1 MSFFEFILQHPLTTL
16 YFFVL
21 TWGLGYSST
30 FFVENSNFL
39 ERNIMRIG
47 IGLGVLPFLLSLI
60 NLLKIP
66 INWWIFLIIALI
78 TPLIYI
84 LKQKKFSKFVLKDT
98 SNIFILIIFLLFIGH
113 LFMMV
118 TGEASVP
125 FLHDTDPYGFVGT
138 AKYIA
143 EEKTMFDKTDWSK
156 FNITKDFTSYSDPYC
171 GSYSGI
177 MAILYQTSDQIMWT
191 LKFFNALIIS
201 LGILFFYFAMKR
213 FTGKKWIAL
222 SSTFVLAFI
231 PSYLSH
237 FIWAHALVPTLFL
250 VALYCLE
257 RLRKDWKWI
266 IPSILVIASIGV
278 TSPTSTFNAYVML
291 GIYFLIKLIFKDKW
305 KYILASL
312 VIGGLLAACFWWI
325 PVAVI
330 HGGAR
335 NIADESLAKISS
347 NTTLI
352 GSLLTVFNPN
362 EGSATRAYTFN
373 DFFGASE
380 NNMINQP
387 VGWGPV
393 IFILLIAFFALFLLY
408 CFTKK
413 KEEKYTS
420 WIWITIV
427 WFIFT
432 FLGVNSMTFHL
443 PIGLF
448 AFRFWM
454 FLAIPVSILTGY
466 TIYLL
471 ADLVSNINIFKN
483 VKKIIFILFI
493 ISILTTVGITSGIP
507 KYKLNTMPWG
517 TYFGY
522 QSEKEMQGLLET
534 RFLPK
539 DTKIISY
546 SGCSS
551 VFLSYDLECCQWC
564 EDEIKFQTEV
574 TNMYLPDLYFWLRDH
589 NYQILTVGIKDIKFH
604 YTIGG
609 NETLQRII
617 PIIQGIGESDL
628 FEVLYQNEDMA
639 IFRVKA
645 EAVK

>member
-1 MSFFEFILQHPLTTL
+1 MDISTIVLFIVYTLGIGTLVTFFCKNSDEFFERI
-16 YFFVL
+16 
-21 TWGLGYSST
+21 
-30 FFVENSNFL
+30 
-39 ERNIMRIG
+39 IMSIG
-47 IGLGVLPFLLSLI
+47 IGLGTLPILLCII
-60 NLLKIP
+60 NLLHLSITYS
-66 INWWIFLIIALI
+66 IFLTLGVAGLVVGLSQIKE
-78 TPLIYI
+78 Y
-84 LKQKKFSKFVLKDT
+84 KKISLFA
-98 SNIFILIIFLLFIGH
+98 FIVFLLFLGH

-125 FLHDTDPYGFVGT
+125 YLHNTDPYGHVAGI
-138 AKYIA
+138 KYIA

-156 FNITKDFTSYSDPYC
+156 FNITKDFTTYVDVYPPGYD
-171 GSYSGI
+171 GI
-177 MAILYQTSDQIMWT
+177 FAILYQTSDQMMWT

-201 LGILFFYFAMKR
+201 LGVLFFYFAMKR
-213 FTGKKWIAL
+213 FTKKKWIAL

-266 IPSILVIASIGV
+266 VPSVLVIASIGV

-305 KYILASL
+305 KHILIAL

-325 PVAVI
+325 PIAVI

-347 NTTLI
+347 NTTII

-393 IFILLIAFFALFLLY
+393 IFILLIAFFTMFLLY

-413 KEEKYTS
+413 KEEKYES
-420 WIWITIV
+420 WIWITIL

-443 PIGLF
+443 PVGLF

-454 FLAIPVSILTGY
+454 FLAIPVSILAGY

-471 ADLVSNINIFKN
+471 ADLISNIFKN
-483 VKKIIFILFI
+483 NTLIFKKVIFILFV
-493 ISILTTVGITSGIP
+493 ISILTTIGITSGIP

-539 DTKIISY
+539 HTKIISY

-574 TNMYLPDLYFWLRDH
+574 TSMYLPDLYFWLRDH

-609 NETLQRII
+609 NETIQRII
-617 PIIQGIGESDL
+617 PIIQELGNSDL

-645 EAVK
+645 EAVP

>member
-1 MSFFEFILQHPLTTL
+1 MDILTIVLFVVYTLGIGTLVTYFCKNSSEFFERI
-16 YFFVL
+16 VM
-21 TWGLGYSST
+21 S
-30 FFVENSNFL
+30 
-39 ERNIMRIG
+39 IG
-47 IGLGVLPFLLSLI
+47 IGLGTIPIFLCIL
-60 NLLKIP
+60 NLLHIP
-66 INWWIFLIIALI
+66 ITFSAVITLAIAGLIIGLSTVKEYKKISLFAFI
-78 TPLIYI
+78 I
-84 LKQKKFSKFVLKDT
+84 L
-98 SNIFILIIFLLFIGH
+98 LLFAGT
-113 LFMMV
+113 LYMYS
-118 TGEASVP
+118 TGAFSYIYLE
-125 FLHDTDPYGFVGT
+125 DTDPYGHVAGV
-138 AKYIA
+138 KYIA
-143 EEKTMFDKTDWSK
+143 VEKTMFDKTDWSK
-156 FNITKDFTSYSDPYC
+156 FNIIKDMTTYVDAYPPGYDSIF
-171 GSYSGI
+171 
-177 MAILYQTSDQIMWT
+177 AVLYQTSHQMMWT

-201 LGILFFYFAMKR
+201 LGILFFYFAIKR

-266 IPSILVIASIGV
+266 IPSALVIASIGV
-278 TSPTSTFNAYVML
+278 ASPTSTFNAYVML
-291 GIYFLIKLIFKDKW
+291 GIYWFIKLIFKDKSW
-305 KYILASL
+305 KHILTSL
-312 VIGGLLAACFWWI
+312 VIGGLLMACFWWI

-335 NIADESLAKISS
+335 NIADESLAKISG
-347 NTTLI
+347 NTTII

-362 EGSATRAYTFN
+362 EGSGTKAYSFN

-387 VGWGPV
+387 VGWGPI
-393 IFILLIAFFALFLLY
+393 IFILLIAFFTVFLLY

-413 KEEKYTS
+413 KDEKHTS
-420 WIWITIV
+420 WIWITV
-427 WFIFT
+427 LWFIFT

-466 TIYLL
+466 TIYLC
-471 ADLVSNINIFKN
+471 ADLLSNISIFKN
-483 VKKIIFILFI
+483 VKKIIFVLFI
-493 ISILTTVGITSGIP
+493 ILILTSIGITSGIP
-507 KYKLNTMPWG
+507 KFKLNTMPWG

-522 QSEKEMQGLLET
+522 QTEKEMQGLLET

-574 TNMYLPDLYFWLRDH
+574 ANMYLPDLYFWLKDH
-589 NYQILTVGIKDIKFH
+589 NYQLLTVGVKDIKFH
-604 YTIGG
+604 YTLGG

-617 PIIQGIGESDL
+617 PVIQGLGNSEY

-639 IFRVKA
+639 IFRVKT
-645 EAVK
+645 EVTN